1 MTESNIKNDKAQCPL
16 APATCW
22 TARPE
27 TPRTNAAV
35 ATTYSLPDGGWPTL
49 AGQLERELGDENAR
63 VNHYRHKWQDAE
75 LEIQKLKD
83 ALAALSN
90 KYCVD
95 HLRPIRAASGL
106 IFPSL
111 YWQSGFVNVILH
123 GMADW
128 KPNCEKPQTPLG
140 RFIPNPKLK
149 FMEQC
154 R

>member
-1 MTESNIKNDKAQCPL
+1 
-16 APATCW
+16 
-22 TARPE
+22 
-27 TPRTNAAV
+27 
-35 ATTYSLPDGGWPTL
+35 
-49 AGQLERELGDENAR
+49 LERELGDENAR

>member
-1 MTESNIKNDKAQCPL
+1 LLGHEIVICKIDSINQN
-16 APATCW
+16 
-22 TARPE
+22 ARPISRC
-27 TPRTNAAV
+27 RTCPPQEPARAKPKRTVRDVLISNRTAQIIASQ
-35 ATTYSLPDGGWPTL
+35 TDSLKPQTVSWP
-49 AGQLERELGDENAR
+49 
-63 VNHYRHKWQDAE
+63 
-75 LEIQKLKD
+75 
-83 ALAALSN
+83 N